1 MITSTFIQRFS
12 LFRGTVII
20 VKLNIEWSS
29 HNYSA
34 CTGMQQASYHIS
46 TRRVQELLH
55 LALRPSAI
63 VPVPSLLASV
73 NYYII
78 IHNKNCVKGI
88 IFGFHKK
95 QCQVYYIVIARNLP
109 ISSITVLVFTT
120 SPLPSVTLHVCIPA
134 SDNFKISMVTEAD
147 L

>member
-20 VKLNIEWSS
+20 IKLKIEWSS

-34 CTGMQQASYHIS
+34 CTCMQQASYFMS

-55 LALRPSAI
+55 LALSAI
-63 VPVPSLLASV
+63 VPVLSLLACV

-78 IHNKNCVKGI
+78 IHNKNCVLS
-88 IFGFHKK
+88 
-95 QCQVYYIVIARNLP
+95 QETMQLYYIIIAKNLL

-134 SDNFKISMVTEAD
+134 SDNVKISMVTEAD